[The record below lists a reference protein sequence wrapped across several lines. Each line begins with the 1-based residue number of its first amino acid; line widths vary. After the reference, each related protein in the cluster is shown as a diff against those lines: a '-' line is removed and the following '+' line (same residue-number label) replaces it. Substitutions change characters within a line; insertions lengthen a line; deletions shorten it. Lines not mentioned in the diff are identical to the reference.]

1 MKRILLLMLFVGGIT
16 MANAQQATEKVS
28 YTVSGGLL
36 GAANFS
42 QFRSDKDAPVEVN
55 YDFKT
60 GWAIGGWV
68 NFPVTSHFSV
78 EPQLLYS
85 SYRYKTDYAA
95 PLLLNDG
102 RISYISLPILL
113 KYGGKGFG
121 VTAGPQIDF
130 FSSVEDNVGT
140 AQNSDFKKTSLAL
153 TAGFEILPHERVTI
167 FGRYIHGLT
176 NLDQNNTH
184 GAIME
189 FKNQVIQAGLKI
201 KLFGKKKTETTFQA
215 APTPAPEPVPDRDGD
230 GITDDVD
237 KCPDVAGLPRYNGCP
252 IPDSDGDGI
261 NDEEDKCPNVAGLA
275 KYNGCPIPDS
285 DGDGCNDEEDKCPN
299 QAGTAKY
306 NCCPIPDKDGDGI
319 NDEEDKCPDIAGI
332 AANNGCP
339 EVPANV
345 TKLLQVSSQG
355 VYFGTGTKNATL
367 TARSNPA
374 LDKVVTIMN
383 ENPGLFVR
391 VEAHTDNAGDDA
403 ANMKLTQDRADAV
416 KAYLVDKGISADRI
430 TAVGM
435 GESTPIAD
443 NNTVSGRAKNR
454 RVEIKMAF

>member
-1 MKRILLLMLFVGGIT
+1 MKRIFLLFLCSFAMIIVHSQT
-16 MANAQQATEKVS
+16 ATTKTH

-60 GWAIGGWV
+60 GWAAGAWL
-68 NFPVTSHFSV
+68 NLPVTSHFSV

-85 SYRYKTDYAA
+85 SYRYKTNYAT
-95 PLLLNDG
+95 PVLLNDG
-102 RISYISLPILL
+102 RISNISLPILL

-130 FSSVEDNVGT
+130 FSSVEDNTGT
-140 AQNSDFKKTSLAL
+140 AQNDDFKKTSLAL

-176 NLDQNNTH
+176 NLDENNTH
-184 GAIME
+184 GATME

-201 KLFGKKKTETTFQA
+201 KLFGGKKTETTFQA
-215 APTPAPEPVPDRDGD
+215 TNTPEPPAPLDSDGD
-230 GITDDVD
+230 GITDDAD
-237 KCPDVAGLPRYNGCP
+237 KCPTVAGLPRYNGCP

-261 NDEEDKCPNVAGLA
+261 NDEEDKCPNQAGLA

-285 DGDGCNDEEDKCPN
+285 DGDGINDEEDKCPN
-299 QAGTAKY
+299 EAGTAKY
-306 NCCPIPDKDGDGI
+306 NGCPVPDKDGDGI
-319 NDEEDKCPDIAGI
+319 NDEEDRCPDIAGI

-345 TKLLQVSSQG
+345 TKSLGTAAMNIS
-355 VYFGTGTKNATL
+355 FGTGANNLKLTSKSNAH
-367 TARSNPA
+367 
-374 LDKVVTIMN
+374 LDKIVTIMN
-383 ENPGLFVR
+383 ENPGLHIR
-391 VEAHTDNAGDDA
+391 VEAHTDNAGDDN
-403 ANMKLTQDRADAV
+403 ANMQLTKDRAEGV
-416 KAYLVDKGISADRI
+416 KTYLVEKGISADRI
-430 TAVGM
+430 TTEGF
-435 GESTPIAD
+435 GETMPIAD
-443 NNTVSGRAKNR
+443 NNTASGRAKNR
-454 RVEIKMAF
+454 RIEIKMAF